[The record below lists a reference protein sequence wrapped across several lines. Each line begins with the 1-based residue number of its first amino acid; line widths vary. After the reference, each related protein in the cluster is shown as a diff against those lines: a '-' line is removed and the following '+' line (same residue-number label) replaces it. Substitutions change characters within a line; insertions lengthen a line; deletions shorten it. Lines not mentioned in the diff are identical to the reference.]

1 MRRRLNLLLDTSVF
15 IWWVTA
21 DERLGTRARA
31 AMADPASSVFVSAV
45 SAWEIAI
52 KRALGKLDLE
62 GDVGDL
68 IEREEFE
75 ELPIRVVHALAAE
88 SLPPHHR
95 DPFDRMLIAQSRREG
110 MLLVSGDR
118 VMTRY
123 DVKLLPAHA

>member
-1 MRRRLNLLLDTSVF
+1 
-15 IWWVTA
+15 
-21 DERLGTRARA
+21 
-31 AMADPASSVFVSAV
+31 MADPASSVFVSAV

-110 MLLVSGDR
+110 MLLVSDDR